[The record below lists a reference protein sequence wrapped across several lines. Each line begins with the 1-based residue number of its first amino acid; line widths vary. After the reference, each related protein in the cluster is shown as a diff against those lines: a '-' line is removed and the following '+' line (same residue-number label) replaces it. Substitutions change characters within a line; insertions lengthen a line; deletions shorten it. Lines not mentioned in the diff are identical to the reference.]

1 MIQREIRHWR
11 LSQQPSSPS
20 EPWGKVIGPSGHVKI
35 RSAASGL
42 EQAPVR
48 SGAGRRRVPAA
59 KAPAAAQRGRGSRA
73 MGSQGGGP
81 RPTDPGQQLRALFY
95 ALPPGE
101 SSFHTVEEVPDYVEK
116 SIPFFIAF
124 IGLEFVVSW
133 FQKRKLSGRI
143 NDGISSLSLGILSR
157 LPDVL
162 FRSVD
167 LISYIYIW
175 NNYRLFELPWDSPW
189 TWYLTLVGVDFA
201 YYCFHRISH
210 EVNILWAAH
219 QVHHSSEDYNLFTA
233 LRQSVLQKYT
243 SWIFNLPMAL
253 FIPPSV
259 FAVHLQFNLLY
270 QFWIHTEVINKLGP
284 LEWILNTPSH
294 HRVHHGRNPYCID
307 KNYGGTLIIWDR
319 IFGTFEAEDEKVV
332 YGLTH
337 PVNSFDPIM
346 LQLRPLAHIWNT
358 FWATPGF
365 CNKLSVIFKGPGWG
379 PGKPRLGLPEE
390 IPVITG
396 KEVLFNPHVPA
407 YLNCYAVVHFV
418 IIVDLY
424 TELLGTVTM
433 LSQGTILLRIGF
445 IILSLTSFGLLMEN
459 RPKARILEIIRCLVF
474 IGVYK
479 LGHLRSQFSS
489 LGYAYEVLFSLCAA
503 FWVIQLTKRITS
515 SEDKLH

>member
-1 MIQREIRHWR
+1 MQGNQKWQAFPTEA
-11 LSQQPSSPS
+11 LKPSG
-20 EPWGKVIGPSGHVKI
+20 PWGNE
-35 RSAASGL
+35 AA
-42 EQAPVR
+42 
-48 SGAGRRRVPAA
+48 AGRGGEAGLRRPGGAERS
-59 KAPAAAQRGRGSRA
+59 QRGRA
-73 MGSQGGGP
+73 MGAEAGSP
-81 RPTDPGQQLRALFY
+81 RDTALGQQLRALFY
-95 ALPPGE
+95 ALLPGE
-101 SSFHTVEEVPDYVEK
+101 SSFRTVEEVPNYVDK
-116 SIPFFIAF
+116 SIPFFITF
-124 IGLEFVVSW
+124 IGLEFAVSW
-133 FQKRKLSGRI
+133 IQKRKLPGRI
-143 NDGISSLSLGILSR
+143 NDGITSLSLGILSR

-162 FRSVD
+162 FRSID

-175 NNYRLFELPWDSPW
+175 NNYRLLELPWDSPW
-189 TWYLTLVGVDFA
+189 TWYLTLLGVDFA

-243 SWIFNLPMAL
+243 SWMFNLPMAL

-270 QFWIHTEVINKLGP
+270 QFWIHTEVITKLGP

-346 LQLRPLAHIWNT
+346 LQ
-358 FWATPGF
+358 
-365 CNKLSVIFKGPGWG
+365 
-379 PGKPRLGLPEE
+379 
-390 IPVITG
+390 
-396 KEVLFNPHVPA
+396 
-407 YLNCYAVVHFV
+407 
-418 IIVDLY
+418 
-424 TELLGTVTM
+424 M
-433 LSQGTILLRIGF
+433 LSQGTVLLRIGF
-445 IILSLTSFGLLMEN
+445 IILSLSSFGLLLEN
-459 RPKARILEIIRCLVF
+459 KSKAGILEIIRCLVF

-479 LGHLRSQFSS
+479 LGYFRSQFSI

-503 FWVIQLTKRITS
+503 FWGIQIMKRITS
-515 SEDKLH
+515 FKDKHH

>member
-1 MIQREIRHWR
+1 MTHTKKDANAKQTSKTARCREIRNGR
-11 LSQQPSSPS
+11 LSPQKPLSPQLHGVRRRGRGA
-20 EPWGKVIGPSGHVKI
+20 ERCGAVGGRAVGPSVC
-35 RSAASGL
+35 RSARA
-42 EQAPVR
+42 VR
-48 SGAGRRRVPAA
+48 TRGAERG
-59 KAPAAAQRGRGSRA
+59 QRGRAMAAGSEA
-73 MGSQGGGP
+73 GGP
-81 RPTDPGQQLRALFY
+81 RDPAPGQQLRALFY

-101 SSFHTVEEVPDYVEK
+101 SSFRSLEEVPNYVEK
-116 SIPFFIAF
+116 SIPFFITF
-124 IGLEFVVSW
+124 IGLEFAVSW
-133 FQKRKLSGRI
+133 IQKRKLSGRI

-167 LISYIYIW
+167 LISYIYVW

-189 TWYLTLVGVDFA
+189 TWYLTLLGVDFA

-210 EVNILWAAH
+210 EVNIIWAAH

-243 SWIFNLPMAL
+243 SWMFNLPMAL

-270 QFWIHTEVINKLGP
+270 QFWIHTEVITKLGP

-319 IFGTFEAEDEKVV
+319 IFGTFEAEDAKVV

-390 IPVITG
+390 IPVVNRTCTG
-396 KEVLFNPHVPA
+396 FQFCGHA
-407 YLNCYAVVHFV
+407 DTHTH
-418 IIVDLY
+418 
-424 TELLGTVTM
+424 TELNSV
-433 LSQGTILLRIGF
+433 SQ
-445 IILSLTSFGLLMEN
+445 
-459 RPKARILEIIRCLVF
+459 
-474 IGVYK
+474 
-479 LGHLRSQFSS
+479 
-489 LGYAYEVLFSLCAA
+489 
-503 FWVIQLTKRITS
+503 
-515 SEDKLH
+515 

>member
-1 MIQREIRHWR
+1 M
-11 LSQQPSSPS
+11 
-20 EPWGKVIGPSGHVKI
+20 G
-35 RSAASGL
+35 SAA
-42 EQAPVR
+42 
-48 SGAGRRRVPAA
+48 
-59 KAPAAAQRGRGSRA
+59 
-73 MGSQGGGP
+73 GGP
-81 RPTDPGQQLRALFY
+81 RATTPGQQLRALFY
-95 ALPPGE
+95 VVPPGE
-101 SSFHTVEEVPDYVEK
+101 SSFRTLEEVPDYVEK

-124 IGLEFVVSW
+124 IVLEFAVSW
-133 FQKRKLSGRI
+133 VQKRKLSGRI

-167 LISYIYIW
+167 LISYIYVW

-189 TWYLTLVGVDFA
+189 TWYLTFLGVDFA
-201 YYCFHRISH
+201 YYWFHRISH
-210 EVNILWAAH
+210 GGNLLCYLDTAKNRTTSCYWKVNILWAAH

-243 SWIFNLPMAL
+243 SWMFNLPMAL

-270 QFWIHTEVINKLGP
+270 QFWIHTEVVTNIGP

-319 IFGTFEAEDEKVV
+319 IFGTFEAEDAKVV

-337 PVNSFDPIM
+337 PVNSFEPIL

-365 CNKLSVIFKGPGWG
+365 CNKLSVLFKGPGWG

-396 KEVLFNPHVPA
+396 KEVPFNPRVPA
-407 YLNCYAVVHFV
+407 YLNCYAVVHFAV
-418 IIVDLY
+418 IMELYIDL
-424 TELLGTVTM
+424 LATVTV
-433 LSQGTILLRIGF
+433 LSQGTILLRIFF
-445 IILSLTSFGLLMEN
+445 IILSLTSFGFLMEN
-459 RPKARILEIIRCLVF
+459 RPKAGILEIIRCSVF
-474 IGVYK
+474 LGVYK
-479 LGHLRSQFSS
+479 LGYLRNQLS
-489 LGYAYEVLFSLCAA
+489 LLDCAYEVLLMSRAQFFPC
-503 FWVIQLTKRITS
+503 LTNSNTI
-515 SEDKLH
+515 

>member
-1 MIQREIRHWR
+1 Q
-11 LSQQPSSPS
+11 
-20 EPWGKVIGPSGHVKI
+20 
-35 RSAASGL
+35 
-42 EQAPVR
+42 
-48 SGAGRRRVPAA
+48 
-59 KAPAAAQRGRGSRA
+59 
-73 MGSQGGGP
+73 
-81 RPTDPGQQLRALFY
+81 
-95 ALPPGE
+95 
-101 SSFHTVEEVPDYVEK
+101 

-124 IGLEFVVSW
+124 IGLEFAVSW
-133 FQKRKLSGRI
+133 IQRRKLSGRV
-143 NDGISSLSLGILSR
+143 NDGISCLSLGILSR

-162 FRSVD
+162 FRSID
-167 LISYIYIW
+167 LISYIYVW

-189 TWYLTLVGVDFA
+189 TWYLTFLGVDLA
-201 YYCFHRISH
+201 YYCFHRMGH

-270 QFWIHTEVINKLGP
+270 QFWIHTEVNQVFKP
-284 LEWILNTPSH
+284 YLNS
-294 HRVHHGRNPYCID
+294 RNPYCID

-319 IFGTFEAEDEKVV
+319 IFGTFEAEDAKVV

-379 PGKPRLGLPEE
+379 PGKPRLGLPED

-396 KEVLFNPHVPA
+396 KEVPFNPSVPA
-407 YLNCYAVVHFV
+407 YLNCYAVVHFAV
-418 IIVDLY
+418 IVDLY
-424 TELLGTVTM
+424 TELLGTVTT
-433 LSQGTILLRIGF
+433 LSPGTVLLRIGF

-459 RPKARILEIIRCLVF
+459 RQDTKHAFSGILEIIRCLVF
-474 IGVYK
+474 VGVYK
-479 LGHLRSQFSS
+479 LGYLRSQFSS
-489 LGYAYEVLFSLCAA
+489 LGYAYEV
-503 FWVIQLTKRITS
+503 
-515 SEDKLH
+515 

>member
-1 MIQREIRHWR
+1 
-11 LSQQPSSPS
+11 
-20 EPWGKVIGPSGHVKI
+20 
-35 RSAASGL
+35 
-42 EQAPVR
+42 
-48 SGAGRRRVPAA
+48 
-59 KAPAAAQRGRGSRA
+59 
-73 MGSQGGGP
+73 
-81 RPTDPGQQLRALFY
+81 
-95 ALPPGE
+95 
-101 SSFHTVEEVPDYVEK
+101 
-116 SIPFFIAF
+116 
-124 IGLEFVVSW
+124 
-133 FQKRKLSGRI
+133 
-143 NDGISSLSLGILSR
+143 
-157 LPDVL
+157 
-162 FRSVD
+162 
-167 LISYIYIW
+167 
-175 NNYRLFELPWDSPW
+175 
-189 TWYLTLVGVDFA
+189 
-201 YYCFHRISH
+201 

-233 LRQSVLQKYT
+233 LRQSILQKYT

-270 QFWIHTEVINKLGP
+270 QFWIHTEVITNLGP

-396 KEVLFNPHVPA
+396 KEVPFNPSVPG
-407 YLNCYAVVHFV
+407 YLNSYAVVHFAV
-418 IIVDLY
+418 IVDLY
-424 TELLGTVTM
+424 TELLGTVAV
-433 LSQGTILLRIGF
+433 S
-445 IILSLTSFGLLMEN
+445 N
-459 RPKARILEIIRCLVF
+459 
-474 IGVYK
+474 
-479 LGHLRSQFSS
+479 
-489 LGYAYEVLFSLCAA
+489 FSLY
-503 FWVIQLTKRITS
+503 
-515 SEDKLH
+515 

>member
-1 MIQREIRHWR
+1 TEAV
-11 LSQQPSSPS
+11 L
-20 EPWGKVIGPSGHVKI
+20 
-35 RSAASGL
+35 
-42 EQAPVR
+42 
-48 SGAGRRRVPAA
+48 
-59 KAPAAAQRGRGSRA
+59 RGRNVSV
-73 MGSQGGGP
+73 SLIIILFFQK
-81 RPTDPGQQLRALFY
+81 DIKLFY
-95 ALPPGE
+95 
-101 SSFHTVEEVPDYVEK
+101 SY
-116 SIPFFIAF
+116 IPFFIAF
-124 IGLEFVVSW
+124 IGLEFAVSW
-133 FQKRKLSGRI
+133 VQKRKLSGRI

-167 LISYIYIW
+167 LISYIYVW

-189 TWYLTLVGVDFA
+189 TWYLTFLGVDFA

-219 QVHHSSEDYNLFTA
+219 QIHHSSEDYNLFTA

-270 QFWIHTEVINKLGP
+270 QFWIHTEVISNLGP

-319 IFGTFEAEDEKVV
+319 IFGTFEAEDAEVV

-390 IPVITG
+390 IPVVNRTCTG
-396 KEVLFNPHVPA
+396 FQFCVI
-407 YLNCYAVVHFV
+407 YL
-418 IIVDLY
+418 D
-424 TELLGTVTM
+424 
-433 LSQGTILLRIGF
+433 
-445 IILSLTSFGLLMEN
+445 LLMLLDQSG
-459 RPKARILEIIRCLVF
+459 ILEIIRCLVF

-479 LGHLRSQFSS
+479 LGYLRSQFSY
-489 LGYAYEVLFSLCAA
+489 LGYAYEVRHLF
-503 FWVIQLTKRITS
+503 
-515 SEDKLH
+515 

>member
-1 MIQREIRHWR
+1 MQRNKKREAFPTEALKPAAPRGEEARQRGRALRCCGWAVGRSVR
-11 LSQQPSSPS
+11 LS
-20 EPWGKVIGPSGHVKI
+20 VGPRCAH
-35 RSAASGL
+35 
-42 EQAPVR
+42 PR
-48 SGAGRRRVPAA
+48 SGAG
-59 KAPAAAQRGRGSRA
+59 QRGRAMAAGSEA
-73 MGSQGGGP
+73 GGP
-81 RPTDPGQQLRALFY
+81 RDPTPGQQLRALFY
-95 ALPPGE
+95 TLPPGE
-101 SSFHTVEEVPDYVEK
+101 SSFRSLEEVPDYVEK
-116 SIPFFIAF
+116 SIPFFITF
-124 IGLEFVVSW
+124 IGLEFAVSW
-133 FQKRKLSGRI
+133 IQKRKLSGRI

-167 LISYIYIW
+167 LISYIYVW

-189 TWYLTLVGVDFA
+189 TWYLTLLGVDFA

-210 EVNILWAAH
+210 EVNIIWAAH

-243 SWIFNLPMAL
+243 SWMFNLPMAL

-270 QFWIHTEVINKLGP
+270 QFWIHTEVITKLGP

-319 IFGTFEAEDEKVV
+319 IFGTFEAEDAKVV

-396 KEVLFNPHVPA
+396 KEVPFNPIVPA
-407 YLNCYAVVHFV
+407 YLNCYVVVHFAV
-418 IIVDLY
+418 IVDLY
-424 TELLGTVTM
+424 TELLATVTM
-433 LSQGTILLRIGF
+433 LSQGTVLLRIGF
-445 IILSLTSFGLLMEN
+445 IILSLASFGLLMEN
-459 RPKARILEIIRCLVF
+459 KSKAGILEIIRCLVF
-474 IGVYK
+474 IGIYK
-479 LGHLRSQFSS
+479 LGYIRSQFSF

-503 FWVIQLTKRITS
+503 FWGIQIMKRITS
-515 SEDKLH
+515 FKDKRH

>member
-1 MIQREIRHWR
+1 MGAEAG
-11 LSQQPSSPS
+11 SP
-20 EPWGKVIGPSGHVKI
+20 
-35 RSAASGL
+35 RDTAL
-42 EQAPVR
+42 
-48 SGAGRRRVPAA
+48 
-59 KAPAAAQRGRGSRA
+59 
-73 MGSQGGGP
+73 
-81 RPTDPGQQLRALFY
+81 GQQLRALFY
-95 ALPPGE
+95 ALLPGE
-101 SSFHTVEEVPDYVEK
+101 SSFRTVEEVPNYVDK
-116 SIPFFIAF
+116 SIPFFITF
-124 IGLEFVVSW
+124 IGLEFAVSW
-133 FQKRKLSGRI
+133 IQKRKLPGRI
-143 NDGISSLSLGILSR
+143 NDGITSLSLGILSR

-162 FRSVD
+162 FRSID
-167 LISYIYIW
+167 LISYIYVW
-175 NNYRLFELPWDSPW
+175 NNYRLLELPWDSPW
-189 TWYLTLVGVDFA
+189 TWYLTLLGVDFA

-243 SWIFNLPMAL
+243 SWMFNLPMAL

-270 QFWIHTEVINKLGP
+270 QFWIHTEVITKLGP

-396 KEVLFNPHVPA
+396 KEVPFNPPVPA
-407 YLNCYAVVHFV
+407 YCNCYALVHFA

-424 TELLGTVTM
+424 TELLASVSM
-433 LSQGTILLRIGF
+433 LSQGTVLLRIGF
-445 IILSLTSFGLLMEN
+445 IILSLSSFGLLMEN
-459 RPKARILEIIRCLVF
+459 KSKAGILEMIRCLVF

-479 LGHLRSQFSS
+479 LGYFRSQFSV
-489 LGYAYEVLFSLCAA
+489 LGYAYEKKCVCGKPCSLFFELHQCQSSATGKYCLSKISWKIDSYKAHKVLKHMKIEKTAE
-503 FWVIQLTKRITS
+503 K
-515 SEDKLH
+515 